1 VVDALSF
8 DVRDAELLAVVGESG
23 SGKTTALKMIN
34 RLIEPSAG
42 RVYLDGRDAGEL
54 LAHLLRRQI
63 GYVFQGVGLFPH
75 LTVAENIAVTPRL
88 LGWDKQRIA
97 DRVSELLELVELE
110 PGFAERL
117 PDSLSG
123 GQAQRVGLARAL
135 AASPPLLLLD
145 EPFGALDPLTRDH
158 LQQSLDRLR
167 RKLGLTVLLV
177 THDASE
183 ALLLAD
189 RILVLRQG
197 RLIQLDTP
205 SALLA
210 APASDYVDRLLAAS
224 RRQAHIFEQLA
235 SGSARA

>member
-1 VVDALSF
+1 MVDGLSF
-8 DVRDAELLAVVGESG
+8 EVRDAELLAVVGESG
-23 SGKTTALKMIN
+23 SGKTTALKMLN

-54 LAHLLRRQI
+54 PAHLLRRQI
-63 GYVFQGVGLFPH
+63 GYVFQRVGLFPH

-88 LGWDKQRIA
+88 LGWGKQRIA
-97 DRVSELLELVELE
+97 ERVSELLELVELE
-110 PGFAERL
+110 PDFAHRF

-167 RKLGLTVLLV
+167 RKLGLTVMLV

-205 SALLA
+205 SALLS
-210 APASDYVDRLLAAS
+210 APASDYVDRLLAAP
-224 RRQAHIFEQLA
+224 RRQAQIFDQLA